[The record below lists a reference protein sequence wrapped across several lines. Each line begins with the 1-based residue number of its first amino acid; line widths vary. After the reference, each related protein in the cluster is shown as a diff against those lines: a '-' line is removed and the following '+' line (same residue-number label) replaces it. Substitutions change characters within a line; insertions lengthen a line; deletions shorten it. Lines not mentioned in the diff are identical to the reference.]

1 MTESSLSFLGVG
13 IQQPDSSWGS
23 LLQAAQATMQ
33 NNIMMALVPGLMI
46 EIVIF
51 AFNKLGNILRVFAD
65 PQVMSGERG
74 DD

>member
-1 MTESSLSFLGVG
+1 
-13 IQQPDSSWGS
+13 
-23 LLQAAQATMQ
+23 MQ

-46 EIVIF
+46 VIVIF